1 MRPTE
6 KNDEKIRKE
15 VVARELNDSELNG
28 VSGGSVGS
36 GGMDD
41 YHVQKEDN
49 W

>member
-15 VVARELNDSELNG
+15 VVTRELNDSELSD
-28 VSGGSVGS
+28 VSGGSAGS

-41 YHVQKEDN
+41 YHVQKKEN